1 MKDSSPDINKENASM
16 VGSSL
21 TESKQDREN
30 CDDPG
35 NSSYKEN
42 EESYPIRAEEQDR
55 PFDGIGSLSTSRN
68 EKPDTTRYFVIKS
81 LSHHNIQLSIEKGI
95 WATQVMNEP
104 ILEEAFHNSSRV
116 ILIFSVNMSGFF
128 QGYAQMMSSV
138 GWRRE
143 NVWSESNGGSNPWG
157 RTFNVKWLR
166 LNNLP
171 FQKTLHLK
179 NPLND
184 YKPVKISRDCQEL
197 SEDVGEALC
206 RLIDGNIDV
215 DGKLKR
221 NSDFRDEFLLK
232 RPCREIAVPLQDEDY
247 ASVSSS
253 NMAWARAPILYPSL
267 LYQQSMLADS
277 HNAQKMH
284 GMSSGVSLP
293 DHLPTHLEVPNVS
306 QMKHSRV
313 RGNSINRRDKRDPV
327 LQLNKKDL
335 SDERSPLADS
345 MSEEDILDMEEHQG
359 SIRKSLPAFHQFVMP
374 SHVPCTLFHNY
385 RHMKN
390 TSGPV
395 AEAMWHLP
403 IWQQQD
409 HHGRCR
415 DHRWLQ
421 RMMTMGTPNI

>member
-104 ILEEAFHNSSRV
+104 ILEEAFH
-116 ILIFSVNMSGFF
+116 
-128 QGYAQMMSSV
+128 
-138 GWRRE
+138 
-143 NVWSESNGGSNPWG
+143 
-157 RTFNVKWLR
+157 
-166 LNNLP
+166 
-171 FQKTLHLK
+171 
-179 NPLND
+179 
-184 YKPVKISRDCQEL
+184 EL